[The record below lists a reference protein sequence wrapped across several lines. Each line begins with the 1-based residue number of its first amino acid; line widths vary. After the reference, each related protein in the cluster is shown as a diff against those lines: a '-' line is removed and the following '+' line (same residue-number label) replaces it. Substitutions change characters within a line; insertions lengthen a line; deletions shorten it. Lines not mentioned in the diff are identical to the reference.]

1 MIEAVNPSPI
11 LLEFRKSVA
20 IVKFNRPSA
29 RNSLSS
35 DTQSRLSAIV
45 QELTPRDD
53 INAVIFT
60 GTDNHFLS
68 GADIRELS
76 NLDPSQALPF
86 SENGQRLF
94 QAIADA
100 RQRTIAA
107 IDGYCMGGGLDF
119 ALSCDVRV
127 ASTKA
132 IFAHTGGRLGI
143 ITGWGGTQRLPRLIG
158 QTRALEM
165 FLTTRQITSSEALK
179 FGLISAI
186 DDDVVECALRHANKA
201 TD

>member
-1 MIEAVNPSPI
+1 MNAEENPSPI

-20 IVKFNRPSA
+20 VVKFNRPSA
-29 RNSLSS
+29 RNSLSTE
-35 DTQSRLSAIV
+35 TQSRLSTIV
-45 QELTPRDD
+45 QQLTARDD
-53 INAVIFT
+53 LTAIIFT

-76 NLDPSQALPF
+76 KLDPNQALLF
-86 SENGQRLF
+86 SETGQRLF
-94 QAIADA
+94 QTIADA
-100 RQRTIAA
+100 PQRTIAA

-143 ITGWGGTQRLPRLIG
+143 ITGWGGTQRLPRLMG
-158 QTRALEM
+158 KTRALEM

-186 DDDVVECALRHANKA
+186 DDDAVGCALRLA
-201 TD
+201 DV